1 MMQIA
6 ENFRG
11 RKAVE
16 KNVEKTFADC
26 SLVLLKDATLTNFV
40 EKAFA
45 ISHKSLIFCKVFFPS
60 KVFRYTVYCLEVG
73 MEHGSEETI

>member
-6 ENFRG
+6 GTECRG

-26 SLVLLKDATLTNFV
+26 SLVLQKDATVPNFV

-45 ISHKSLIFCKVFFPS
+45 ISHKTLKFAKVFSLKSFLL
-60 KVFRYTVYCLEVG
+60 YGTALY
-73 MEHGSEETI
+73 

>member
-1 MMQIA
+1 M
-6 ENFRG
+6 
-11 RKAVE
+11 E

-40 EKAFA
+40 EKAFE
-45 ISHKSLIFCKVFFPS
+45 ISHKSLIICKVFFFPS